1 MKIRDV
7 TVVADKR
14 DAEAAQQRAPRRVW
28 LVADDY
34 GISPAVNAAI
44 RDLAVRR
51 RLSATSVMV
60 VAPSFDRAEAARLAM
75 RDDAAAKLA
84 IGLHLTLTAPYRPL
98 SAGFRPTRG
107 GAFLPLGI
115 LMGRA
120 FLGRLDRAALA
131 AEIAAQLAAFQAAFG
146 RPPDFVDGHQ
156 HVQLL
161 PAIGETL
168 LAAMKETAPHAW
180 VRQCGRADAAAWRL
194 SDAKGLF
201 VHWLSGSFR
210 ARADALGVRTN
221 PAFAGTYD
229 YGAKTPF
236 AKRFPDFLDGMPDG
250 GVVMCHPGRVDA
262 ELTRLDPLTDLR
274 EQEYAY
280 LAGDEF
286 AALLRQRGV
295 ALA

>member
-1 MKIRDV
+1 V
-7 TVVADKR
+7 TVVADER
-14 DAEAAQQRAPRRVW
+14 NAEAAQQRAPRRVW

-44 RDLAVRR
+44 RDLALRR

-60 VAPSFDRAEAARLAM
+60 VAPSFDRSEAARLAM
-75 RDDAAAKLA
+75 PDGAGVKLA

-98 SAGFRPTRG
+98 SAGFRPTRA
-107 GAFLPLGI
+107 GAFLPLAP

-120 FLGRLDRAALA
+120 ALGRLDQVALS
-131 AEIAAQLAAFQAAFG
+131 AEIAAQLAAFRTAFG

-168 LAAMKETAPHAW
+168 LAAMKEAAPRAW
-180 VRQCGRADAAAWRL
+180 VRQCGRADSALRRL
-194 SDAKGLF
+194 SDPKGLLLDF
-201 VHWLSGSFR
+201 LSRRFR
-210 ARADALGVRTN
+210 ARAAALGVRTN

-229 YGAKTPF
+229 YGSKMPIAEL
-236 AKRFPDFLDGMPDG
+236 FPQFLDAMPDG
-250 GVVMCHPGRVDA
+250 GVVMCHPGRIDD
-262 ELTRLDPLTDLR
+262 ELARLDPLTDLR

-286 AALLRQRGV
+286 AALLRQQGV

>member
-1 MKIRDV
+1 V
-7 TVVADKR
+7 EKR

-44 RDLAVRR
+44 CDLAVRR

-75 RDDAAAKLA
+75 GDDAAKVA

-107 GAFLPLGI
+107 GAFLPLGT

-131 AEIAAQLAAFQAAFG
+131 AEIAAQLTAFQTAFG

-168 LAAMKETAPHAW
+168 LAAMKETAPRAW

-194 SDAKGLF
+194 SDPKGLF

-210 ARADALGVRTN
+210 ARADALGVPRN

-229 YGAKTPF
+229 YAAKTPF
-236 AKRFPDFLDGMPDG
+236 AERFPDFLDGMPDG
-250 GVVMCHPGRVDA
+250 GVIMCHPGQIDD
-262 ELTRLDPLTDLR
+262 ELARLDPLTDLR

-286 AALLRQRGV
+286 AALLRQQGV

>member
-1 MKIRDV
+1 V
-7 TVVADKR
+7 TVVVDKR
-14 DAEAAQQRAPRRVW
+14 DAEAAQQPAPRRVW

-60 VAPSFDRAEAARLAM
+60 VAPSFDRAEAAGLAM
-75 RDDAAAKLA
+75 RDDAATKLA

-98 SAGFRPTRG
+98 SAGFQPTRG
-107 GAFLPLGI
+107 GTFLPLAA

-120 FLGRLDRAALA
+120 FLGGLDRAALA
-131 AEIAAQLAAFQAAFG
+131 SEIAAQLTAFQTAFG
-146 RPPDFVDGHQ
+146 RSPDFVDGHQ

-168 LAAMKETAPHAW
+168 LAAMKETAPRAW
-180 VRQCGRADAAAWRL
+180 VRQCGRADSPVRRL
-194 SDAKGLF
+194 SDPKGLLLDC
-201 VHWLSGSFR
+201 LSRRFR
-210 ARADALGVRTN
+210 ARAATLGVRTN

-229 YGAKTPF
+229 YRSRMPIAEL
-236 AKRFPDFLDGMPDG
+236 FPQFLDGMPDG
-250 GVVMCHPGRVDA
+250 GVIMCHPGRIDD
-262 ELTRLDPLTDLR
+262 ELARLDPLTDLR

-286 AALLRQRGV
+286 AALLRQQGV

>member
-1 MKIRDV
+1 MAQPRE
-7 TVVADKR
+7 T
-14 DAEAAQQRAPRRVW
+14 DAAAPSARRVW

-44 RDLAVRR
+44 RDLIARR

-60 VAPSFDRAEAARLAM
+60 AAPSLDRAEAARLAALGG
-75 RDDAAAKLA
+75 AATKLA

-98 SAGFRPTRG
+98 SSGFRPTRAG
-107 GAFLPLGI
+107 TFLPLAP

-120 FLGRLDRAALA
+120 FMGRLDRAALA
-131 AEIAAQLAAFQAAFG
+131 AEIAAQLTAFRGAFG

-168 LAAMKETAPHAW
+168 LTAVKEAAPRAW

-194 SDAKGLF
+194 SDPKGLF
-201 VHWLSGSFR
+201 IHWLSRSFR
-210 ARADALGVRTN
+210 ARAATHGVPTN

-236 AKRFPDFLDGMPDG
+236 AQRFPGFLNGMPHG
-250 GVVMCHPGRVDA
+250 GVVMCHPGHVDT
-262 ELTRLDPLTDLR
+262 ELARLDPLTDVR

-286 AALLRQRGV
+286 AGVLRRQGV